1 MFERFL
7 ARACWL
13 VMLLVAQPLH
23 ADGTGDVALSAD
35 QRAAVASAAANFMTR
50 SGTAAV
56 SIYVDRGGAT
66 SFAGGFGV
74 ADLEHDVAAR
84 ADSVY
89 GIGSITKPFTA
100 HAVLQLVGE
109 GKVDLDAPIRQYLK
123 DYQGPG
129 GAATVR
135 QLLVHTSGIPNYVNE
150 IPGIAPQLRRS
161 EMQRAD
167 VRKVFESRPLA
178 FTPGTQWSYSN
189 SGYYLLGLLVE
200 SVTGRDYYDY
210 LRESVLAPL
219 GVTQVYSGD
228 DRQVIARRA
237 IGYEK
242 RPEGF
247 IHATPWY
254 FLVPFSAGSLLS
266 TAEEVARYRRATFKS
281 TAMNPKVRELM
292 TSVVPFPDGSSN
304 QYLLGALIRSD
315 FDGLTKYAHS
325 GEIWGY
331 SAAHAYYPQ
340 QDVTVVIL
348 TNNKGQPTA
357 VSLERK
363 VARIVLGLPARSA
376 RDEKL
381 TQKELSRYVGE
392 YRFAPYRIG
401 VDTVTFQA
409 RDGRLMF
416 GYGTGGANLQPLLYQ
431 GGGRFLLGNDDES
444 EFVFQE
450 ARDGHAKGV
459 FMNSLNSSMPA
470 QHVSASATGAR

>member
-7 ARACWL
+7 ASACWL
-13 VMLLVAQPLH
+13 LVLLVARPLY
-23 ADGTGDVALSAD
+23 ADGPGDVSLNAE

-66 SFAGGFGV
+66 SYAAGFGV
-74 ADLEHDVAAR
+74 TDLEHDVAAR

-89 GIGSITKPFTA
+89 AIGSITKSFTA
-100 HAVLQLVGE
+100 HAVLQLVAE
-109 GKVDLDAPIRQYLK
+109 GKVDLDAPIRQYLT

-161 EMQRAD
+161 EMQRPEL
-167 VRKVFESRPLA
+167 RKVFESRPLA
-178 FTPGTQWSYSN
+178 FAPGTQWSYSN

-200 SVTGRDYYDY
+200 AASGRDYYDY

-219 GVTQVYSGD
+219 GIKQIYTGD

-254 FLVPFSAGSLLS
+254 YLVPFSAGSLLS
-266 TAEEVARYRRATFKS
+266 TAEEVAHYRRATFKS
-281 TAMNPKVRELM
+281 AAMSPKVRELM
-292 TSVVPFPDGSSN
+292 TSGVPFADGSAN

-315 FDGLTKYAHS
+315 FDGMTKYAHS

-363 VARIVLGLPARSA
+363 VARIVLGLPARPA

-381 TQKELSRYVGE
+381 TPKELSRYVGE

-401 VDTVTFQA
+401 VDLITFQA

-416 GYGTGGANLQPLLYQ
+416 GYGTDGKNLQPLLYQ
-431 GGGRFLLGNDDES
+431 GGGRFVFGNDDES
-444 EFVFQE
+444 EFVFQQP
-450 ARDGHAKGV
+450 RDGAHAKSV

-470 QHVSASATGAR
+470 QHVDSSRP

>member
-1 MFERFL
+1 MFQRFL
-7 ARACWL
+7 AGASRFL
-13 VMLLVAQPLH
+13 VLLFVAPALH
-23 ADGTGDVALSAD
+23 ADGLGDVSLKAD
-35 QRAAVASAAANFMTR
+35 QRAAVASSVANFMTR

-56 SIYVDRGGAT
+56 SIYIDRGGSTAY
-66 SFAGGFGV
+66 AEGFGV

-84 ADSVY
+84 VDSVY
-89 GIGSITKPFTA
+89 GIGSITKSFTA
-100 HAVLQLVGE
+100 HAVLQLVAE
-109 GKVDLDAPIRQYLK
+109 GKVDLDAPIGKYLT

-129 GAATVR
+129 AAATVR

-150 IPGIAPQLRRS
+150 IPGISAQLRRS
-161 EMQRAD
+161 EMQRPEL
-167 VRKVFESRPLA
+167 RKVFESRPLA

-200 SVTGRDYYDY
+200 AVSGRDYYDY

-219 GVTQVYSGD
+219 GIRQVYSGD
-228 DRQVIARRA
+228 DRQVIPRHA

-242 RPEGF
+242 RPEGY

-266 TAEEVARYRRATFKS
+266 TAEEVAHYRRATFKS
-281 TAMNPKVRELM
+281 DAMNPKVRELM
-292 TSVVPFPDGSSN
+292 TSVVPFPDGSAN

-315 FDGLTKYAHS
+315 FGGMTKFAHS

-363 VARIVLGLPARSA
+363 VARIALGLPARPVQ
-376 RDEKL
+376 DEKL

-416 GYGTGGANLQPLLYQ
+416 GYGAAAANLQPLLYQ
-431 GGGRFLLGNDDES
+431 GGGRFLFGNDDES
-444 EFVFQE
+444 EFVFQGDGAH
-450 ARDGHAKGV
+450 ARGV
-459 FMNSLNSSMPA
+459 LMSSLNSSTPA
-470 QHVSASATGAR
+470 QFVQPRP